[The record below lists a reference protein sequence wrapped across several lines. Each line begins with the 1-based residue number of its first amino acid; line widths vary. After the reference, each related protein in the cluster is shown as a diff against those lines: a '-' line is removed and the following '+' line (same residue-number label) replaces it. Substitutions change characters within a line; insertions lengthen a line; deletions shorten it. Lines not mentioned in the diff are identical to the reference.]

1 MLGLALGCGLLGGFF
16 GHAPWRILFIFVLI
30 VPPLIWMLDGIVR
43 DHPRQKLYRGF
54 LLGYF
59 FALGYFNAGLYW
71 IAYSFLVTPLALLA
85 PFGVFGL
92 SLYLA
97 VFLGAAFAASL
108 YVWPQGWPRFLSF
121 AFFWALGEW
130 LRGFV
135 LTGFEWNLAAQ
146 SWMVSEALAQNFSW
160 AGIHSATLMTIAAA
174 ASFAALGDP
183 QNQSSLQSAPQ
194 FFRAEKIKPP
204 LIALSVF
211 FVLWA
216 GGVWRLS
223 AAPPVGQSTAKT
235 PEVIIIQPN
244 IAQRDKWNPRL
255 RDAII
260 KRYFTMSAQAFE
272 IAKDRPQQKIMIWPE
287 AALPIDIER
296 TPSMRTAL
304 ADLIPEN
311 AFLMT
316 GLLHFDHAAH
326 RAFNSIY
333 LITDQGALAQRY
345 DKTHLVPFGE
355 YLPLQSLL
363 ESIGLSQITG
373 RRGGYSAGE
382 TRPLLHHQ
390 NSPRFAPLI
399 CYEIAFAREV
409 PGTDQRP
416 DGLVNVTNDGWYD
429 LGSGPHQHFDLARL
443 RAIAQGL
450 PVARAANTGISAI
463 IDPYGRIVAQQK
475 LRSQGVI
482 RARLPAALPPTF
494 YAQWGDWVF
503 IAMLAAA
510 AFALAS
516 RKNIPS

>member
-1 MLGLALGCGLLGGFF
+1 MLGLALGGGLLSGFF
-16 GHAPWRILFIFVLI
+16 GHAPWRILFIFALI

-160 AGIHSATLMTIAAA
+160 AGIHSATLLTIAAA

-183 QNQSSLQSAPQ
+183 QNQSAPQ
-194 FFRAEKIKPP
+194 SFMAEKIKPP

-211 FVLWA
+211 FVLWT

-223 AAPPVGQSTAKT
+223 TAAPINQSTAKT

-296 TPSMRTAL
+296 APSMRTAL
-304 ADLIPEN
+304 ADLIPKN

-316 GLLHFDHAAH
+316 GLLYFDHAAH

-382 TRPLLHHQ
+382 TRPLMHHQ

-510 AFALAS
+510 AFALTS